1 MLALDLGSLYREV
14 RPQLMA
20 LARRM
25 VHDEAAAEDVVQQ
38 AFLSGIRAAGSFR
51 AEARPTSWLY
61 RITYNAALMDL
72 RSKRRLRQSSL
83 EDLTPDEAQA
93 QLARAAP
100 SYGDDVAGAGER
112 REVADK
118 LGKALATLGE
128 VDRRVVELRL
138 REERSTE
145 EVAAELGLTVSA
157 TKARLHRARRHLQDV
172 IEGRAPASASA

>member
-1 MLALDLGSLYREV
+1 MISALDFGSLYREV
-14 RPQLMA
+14 RPQLLA

-38 AFLSGIRAAGSFR
+38 AFLSGIRAAGAFR
-51 AEARPTSWLY
+51 ADARPTSWLY

-72 RSKRRLRQSSL
+72 RSRRRRRLSSL
-83 EDLTPDEAQA
+83 DDLSPDEAEA
-93 QLARAAP
+93 QLARSTP
-100 SYGDDVAGAGER
+100 SHGDELATAGER
-112 REVADK
+112 SEVAAQ
-118 LGKALATLGE
+118 LGKALATLGD

-172 IEGRAPASASA
+172 MTGAAPTAA